1 MKDNWPAAVAYA
13 SVVGVMSL
21 FQESRNIGDVRHW
34 GHFFVAL
41 LACLWLAFKVKPR
54 GRINLWI
61 RVATYVALSALF
73 LLHDF
78 TGYIILRNDFAQP
91 FSGSVEAARFI
102 RRAGLRDAAFVG
114 EFDHLASAVTGILD
128 RPFASGNNGET
139 GYTVVFHKRRHGG
152 NVPETLRLTRQF
164 LTENP
169 ARPVVLIL
177 TWDFPA
183 SAAPVDMLIEPLLV
197 TRPSLHPEE
206 RFHLFRVTLKAPE
219 VSPSPTPPP
228 GSPQGAP

>member
-1 MKDNWPAAVAYA
+1 MIRLDAATV
-13 SVVGVMSL
+13 
-21 FQESRNIGDVRHW
+21 
-34 GHFFVAL
+34 L
-41 LACLWLAFKVKPR
+41 LQWATGGLAFLWVTTRRREVSLGYGWLLR
-54 GRINLWI
+54 G
-61 RVATYVALSALF
+61 TYGLMALGALF

-78 TGYIILRNDFAQP
+78 TGYIILRNDFAHP

-183 SAAPVDMLIEPLLV
+183 SAAPPDMLIEPLLV
-197 TRPSLHPEE
+197 TKPSLHPEE
-206 RFHLFRVTLKAPE
+206 RFHLFRVTPKAPDA
-219 VSPSPTPPP
+219 PPTPPP
-228 GSPQGAP
+228 APPPGAP